1 MLYDFSMSSRTHATS
16 QEVYVRA
23 LPSSPDNALAKTGGG
38 IR

>member
-1 MLYDFSMSSRTHATS
+1 MLYDFSMSSRTHAIS